1 MLIDF
6 ENTHRTYLVGSM
18 VGNVWQFQPTNER
31 EPRSGFF
38 PASHQIFSNAALQ
51 VALHLYNNVNERGQC
66 IGVSHCL
73 YLNLTRKIDGVYK
86 LNNDTGRVT
95 FRLDLG
101 AASDL
106 FGFVTGAADE
116 FSYRVVRSGRAPK
129 FINGSSIW
137 RDGTRVAVLR
147 GEDGRKEAASIEVD
161 LDRAAQITVAAFCI
175 AYARLLYPSLGEAA
189 VMAIMTPPQ
198 KTRACA
204 EKNESSHRLA
214 NVTATASQ
222 KGDST
227 QDQDCAATSQTL
239 RRLRKAIWAIGN
251 QKWPGMTLKALQAIQ
266 ASSDPGHL
274 QELIDQGNAG
284 DFTAWNQFVQ

>member
-18 VGNVWQFQPTNER
+18 VENVWQFQPTNER

-73 YLNLTRKIDGVYK
+73 YLNFTRKIDGVYK

-189 VMAIMTPPQ
+189 VIAIMTPPP
-198 KTRACA
+198 KSRACA
-204 EKNESSHRLA
+204 ENNESSHRLA
-214 NVTATASQ
+214 DVTASASQ
-222 KGDST
+222 KGSST

-251 QKWPGMTLKALQAIQ
+251 QKWPGMTIKALQAIQ
-266 ASSDPGHL
+266 ALNDPGRL

>member
-6 ENTHRTYLVGSM
+6 ENTHRTFLVGSL
-18 VGNVWQFQPTNER
+18 VDKVWQFTPTNER

-73 YLNLTRKIDGVYK
+73 YLNFTRKIDGQYK

-101 AASDL
+101 TASDL
-106 FGFVTGAADE
+106 YGFVTGADDE
-116 FSYRVVRSGRAPK
+116 FRYRVVRSGRAPK
-129 FINGSSIW
+129 LIQGSCIW

-161 LDRAAQITVAAFCI
+161 LDRTAQIAVAAFCV

-189 VMAIMTPPQ
+189 ALAIMTPPR

-204 EKNESSHRLA
+204 EKNELSQRPADAAASAGQQA
-214 NVTATASQ
+214 NTSQ
-222 KGDST
+222 ALD
-227 QDQDCAATSQTL
+227 DAATTQTL

-266 ASSDPGHL
+266 ALNDPVRL
-274 QELIDQGNAG
+274 QSLIDQGNAG
-284 DFTAWNQFVQ
+284 DFTAWNEYVE